1 MTSIS
6 TIVVG
11 YIPTPQGEAALERA
25 IEEAKA
31 HGARLIV
38 VNSSKRDAYV
48 DATFVDDERWKSLE
62 GRLNDMDHLMVQ
74 PESGYDPADLL
85 LESCQNHEA
94 DLVVI
99 GLPKR
104 SKVGKLLLGSTAQRV
119 LMQAECDILSVRA

>member
-1 MTSIS
+1 MAS

-11 YIPTPQGEAALERA
+11 YIPTPQGEAAFQRA
-25 IEEAKA
+25 AEEAKV
-31 HGARLIV
+31 HKARLIV
-38 VNSSKRDAYV
+38 VNSSKRDAYIDV
-48 DATFVDDERWKSLE
+48 KYADDERWKDLE
-62 GRLNDMDHLMVQ
+62 EHLKGIDHIMVQ
-74 PESGYDPADLL
+74 PEAGHDAADLL
-85 LESCQNHEA
+85 LDSCREYQA